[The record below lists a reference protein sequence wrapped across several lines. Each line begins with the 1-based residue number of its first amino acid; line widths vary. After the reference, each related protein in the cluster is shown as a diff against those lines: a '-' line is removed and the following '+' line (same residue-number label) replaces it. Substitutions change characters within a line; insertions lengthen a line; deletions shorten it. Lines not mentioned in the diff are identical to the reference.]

1 MRETIVEKLPLPL
14 MYLEPED
21 EEAELSVSSVVIE
34 PEVSRTDRSI
44 ARRASLQILYE
55 LDTTGHSVSAVMDSH
70 FLEVADS
77 SAVRPVIRR
86 LVHGVLEN
94 KLALDGII
102 QEYAPEFPVN
112 QVAVIDRNILR
123 MAIYEHQLQRRHT
136 PVPVI
141 INEAVQLARRFGA
154 EHAPGFVHGV
164 LGSLTSEEQADA
176 ATDSLEAEYA

>member
-86 LVHGVLEN
+86 LVQGVLEN
-94 KLALDGII
+94 QLALDGII
-102 QEYAPEFPVN
+102 QQYAPEFPVS

-123 MAIYEHQLQRRHT
+123 MAIYEHLLQQRHT

-154 EHAPGFVHGV
+154 EQAHSFVHGV
-164 LGSLTSEEQADA
+164 LGSITSQ
-176 ATDSLEAEYA
+176 EAETAPTEATQAQPA

>member
-1 MRETIVEKLPLPL
+1 MGEREIDVLPLPL
-14 MYLEPED
+14 MHLGPE
-21 EEAELSVSSVVIE
+21 EEELSIFSEVIE

-55 LDTTGHSVSAVMDSH
+55 LDTTGHSFAAVMDSH
-70 FLEVADS
+70 FRESADS
-77 SAVRPVIRR
+77 AAVRPVIRR
-86 LVHGVLEN
+86 LVQGVLEN
-94 KLALDGII
+94 KLAIDAIL

-123 MAIYEHQLQRRHT
+123 MAIYEHLLQQRHT

-154 EHAPGFVHGV
+154 EHAHSFVHGV
-164 LGSLTSEEQADA
+164 LGSITSESQDDEPAEA
-176 ATDSLEAEYA
+176 IEAEGA